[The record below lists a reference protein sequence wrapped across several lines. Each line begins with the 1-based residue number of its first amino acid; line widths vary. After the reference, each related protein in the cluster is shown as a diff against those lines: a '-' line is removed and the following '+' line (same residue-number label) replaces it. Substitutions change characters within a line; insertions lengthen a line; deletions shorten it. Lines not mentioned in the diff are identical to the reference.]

1 MRHWAMI
8 TFTSSLFIVGS
19 TSALAETA
27 DVNLAATQP
36 AEQIQAVKHDSPIS
50 KRNITRDRLCNPYD
64 IFVPLIKGI
73 TLSERQ
79 RQQMRDLMASQR
91 QQSFKKNV
99 SREERETLHD
109 LITADIFDEV
119 AFRAT
124 AEKVSQE
131 IVEQQ
136 IEMARIYH
144 QFYKLLTHD
153 QKVILEK
160 QHQKQLSRTKY

>member
-19 TSALAETA
+19 TAALAEAA
-27 DVNLAATQP
+27 DVSIATSQS
-36 AEQIQAVKHDSPIS
+36 AEKIQAVKYDSHIS

-64 IFVPLIKGI
+64 IFIPLMKGI

-91 QQSFKKNV
+91 QQSFKNRV
-99 SREERETLHD
+99 SRQEREILHN
-109 LITADIFDEV
+109 LMTADIFDDV
-119 AFRAT
+119 AFRVT
-124 AEKVSQE
+124 AEKLAQD

-136 IEMARIYH
+136 VEIARIYN
-144 QFYKLLTHD
+144 QFYKLLTHE
-153 QKVILEK
+153 QKIILEK
-160 QHQKQLSRTKY
+160 QHQKQLSRARY